1 MKTLKLSLLVFATTM
16 LMVSCG
22 SNNKNNETSVSENVV
37 TVDDVLAS
45 PDEYVDQTVSMEGI
59 CSHLCKH
66 GGRKAFIVGATANN
80 MIRCEATQEMGG
92 AFPSETIH
100 KPLLVTGILRETRIG
115 EDEIREME
123 RQQAE
128 RIARAQ
134 EQGVEDAAAAVD
146 EADTAAGCETEKAA
160 RGQADIKSFNARM
173 ADYRARIAERDS
185 VESKPYLSFYYLETT
200 AYKIQD

>member
-1 MKTLKLSLLVFATTM
+1 
-16 LMVSCG
+16 C
-22 SNNKNNETSVSENVV
+22 
-37 TVDDVLAS
+37 
-45 PDEYVDQTVSMEGI
+45 
-59 CSHLCKH
+59 
-66 GGRKAFIVGATANN
+66 
-80 MIRCEATQEMGG
+80 
-92 AFPSETIH
+92 
-100 KPLLVTGILRETRIG
+100 
-115 EDEIREME
+115 
-123 RQQAE
+123 
-128 RIARAQ
+128 IARAQ

>member
-1 MKTLKLSLLVFATTM
+1 MKMLKLSLMLFAALV
-16 LMVSCG
+16 LMTACG
-22 SNNKNNETSVSENVV
+22 SNNKNNETQVSENVI
-37 TVDDVLAS
+37 TVDEVLAS
-45 PDEYVDQTVSMEGI
+45 PDEYVDKIVSMEGI

-92 AFPSETIH
+92 AFPPETIH
-100 KPLLVTGILRETRIG
+100 KPLLVTGILRESRIG
-115 EDEIREME
+115 EDDIREME

-134 EQGVEDAAAAVD
+134 EQGIEDAATAVD

-173 ADYRARIAERDS
+173 ADYRARIAQRDS
-185 VESKPYLSFYYLETT
+185 IESKPYLSFYYLETT
-200 AYKIQD
+200 AYEVME

>member
-146 EADTAAGCETEKAA
+146 EADTAAG
-160 RGQADIKSFNARM
+160 
-173 ADYRARIAERDS
+173 
-185 VESKPYLSFYYLETT
+185 
-200 AYKIQD
+200 